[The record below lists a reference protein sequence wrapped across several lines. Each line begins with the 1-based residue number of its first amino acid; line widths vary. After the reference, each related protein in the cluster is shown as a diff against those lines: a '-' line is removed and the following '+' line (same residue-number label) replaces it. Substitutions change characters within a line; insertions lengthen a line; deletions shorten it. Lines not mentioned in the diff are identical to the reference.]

1 MCAYTC
7 PVYRSYVDIHP
18 YFFFSNSFIAFHQ
31 VASSLNSSYC
41 YILHSGSTVFT
52 WSGSLTTSD
61 DQELVERQLD
71 LIKVWQ
77 DHCFLLVDNQS
88 NRNAAFYG
96 SYLFEHICNGRKASK
111 IFNMYHYAFLH
122 FHKCALYNI
131 YIYIYLYMYVVVEGA
146 FSSCVHYYYCSYNVW
161 RGPYYICL
169 FSQSNLLVDLYFLY
183 LPIVYSQIFSRNHRR
198 KIPNLNSFGNC

>member
-1 MCAYTC
+1 M
-7 PVYRSYVDIHP
+7 
-18 YFFFSNSFIAFHQ
+18 
-31 VASSLNSSYC
+31 ASSLNSSYC

-77 DHCFLLVDNQS
+77 VHCFLLVHNQI

-96 SYLFEHICNGRKASK
+96 SYLFVHICNGRKASK
-111 IFNMYHYAFLH
+111 IFNMYHYALLH

-131 YIYIYLYMYVVVEGA
+131 YIYICRCGGCFQFFCSLLLLFLLCMKRSLLYMFIFTIGSPCWSTAKSSVETTKGKYRIWT
-146 FSSCVHYYYCSYNVW
+146 VL
-161 RGPYYICL
+161 G
-169 FSQSNLLVDLYFLY
+169 
-183 LPIVYSQIFSRNHRR
+183 IVRR
-198 KIPNLNSFGNC
+198 KIWVSQPKDCKRCRKWCSPIFLHLLKWYENYLR